1 MPDKLPPL
9 LQMQGIRMQ
18 FGATVAL
25 DGVDLG
31 VDQGEVLALVGE
43 NGAGKSTLMKILSG
57 AYQPDAGEMRLDG
70 HPYRPRGPHE
80 ARRAG
85 VAMIYQ
91 ELSLAPHLSVA
102 ENIMLGMEPVTLG
115 LVRRAEVLAHAREAL
130 AQLGHGDIDVR
141 IRIDRFPLA
150 IRQLA
155 EIARAIAIGCRVL
168 VMDEPTSSLTGEDI
182 KRLFVLVGRLK
193 ERGYAIIYISHFL
206 EEVKEIAD
214 RFVVLRDGRCVGGG
228 DTATARTEDIV
239 AMMVGREVADL
250 YPRSART
257 AGEAILEIHEL
268 SGRSKPDSAS
278 LTLRRGEVVGIAGL
292 VGAGRTEFLRTVFGL
307 DPVRSGEIRLG
318 AYVGPASP
326 AQRWS
331 QKMGVVSEDRKTEG
345 LALSLSIADNI
356 TLSHLR
362 RLGPAGFVIP
372 ERQDRAATRWIE
384 SLGIKCRG
392 VHQAVAGLSGGN
404 QQKVAIA
411 RLLDH
416 DVDVLLLDE
425 PTRGIDVGS
434 KVEIYRMIDAL
445 ASQGKAVLMVS
456 SYLPELLGV
465 CDRVAV
471 MCRGRLHPA
480 RPVGDIGEQE
490 IMMEATGLA

>member
-384 SLGIKCRG
+384 RLGIKCRG